1 MKKFV
6 LALLAVVLVLGLGT
20 VAFAAD
26 HDPNGACEGFVEV
39 YNEDSATCTDA
50 GLQTWACSKC
60 GTVLRNKTIPA
71 LKHSWENG
79 NGNGTILDAKENT
92 CTTDGY
98 ITLACKNVVNGK
110 VCGATKTYTV
120 EATGHDWEKVD
131 DLSKPAT
138 CTEDGFDYFICKNKP
153 CDATKTVTTKAIGHD
168 WKYNYTIKEAT
179 CTAKGS
185 EAQYCDNC
193 GETRNVETAA
203 VGHKFSEWQV
213 VNEATCT
220 EDGLKTRYCTNKWCF
235 NGFTNLSATEEKE
248 VIPAR
253 GHKWTEGEVIKAAT
267 CTEKGSM
274 LYVCDCRATKFD
286 EIAAT
291 GHTPNAWVENTELGV
306 KTTTCKTCGA
316 ALVEALNPVAPVD
329 PDQPADPDDKKDDEK
344 KDDENSGNGSG
355 NTTGDG
361 SDASIPATGDN
372 TSNAPYIMMVA
383 AVAGLV
389 ALVASKRKVNC

>member
-26 HDPNGACEGFVEV
+26 HDPDGACENFVKV

-50 GLQTWACSKC
+50 GLKTWACSKC
-60 GTVLRNKTIPA
+60 GTILENETIPA
-71 LKHSWENG
+71 LKHSWEKSEG
-79 NGNGTILDAKENT
+79 NGKILEAKENT
-92 CTTDGY
+92 CTKDGY
-98 ITLACKNVVNGK
+98 ITLACTNVVNGK
-110 VCGATKTYTV
+110 ECGVTKTYTV
-120 EATGHDWEKVD
+120 EAAGHKWEKVD

-138 CTEDGFDYFICKNKP
+138 CTEAGFDYYICTNKS
-153 CDATKTVTTKAIGHD
+153 CDATKTATIGANGHK
-168 WKYNYTIKEAT
+168 WKFDYTIKEAT
-179 CTAKGS
+179 CTEKGL
-185 EAQYCDNC
+185 EAQYCENC

-220 EDGLKTRYCTNKWCF
+220 VDGLKTRYCTNKWCF
-235 NGFTNLSATEEKE
+235 NGFTHLSATEEKE

-267 CTEKGSM
+267 CTETGSM
-274 LYVCDCRATKFD
+274 LYVCDCRATKVD

-291 GHTPNAWVENTELGV
+291 GHTPNAWVENAELGV

-316 ALVEALNPVAPVD
+316 ALVEALNPVD
-329 PDQPADPDDKKDDEK
+329 PDQPAGSDDKKDDE
-344 KDDENSGNGSG
+344 NSSNGSG